1 MKISYNNLWKRLIDK
16 KIKKTELIEQANITS
31 NALSKLSKNESV
43 PLETLTKVCNVL
55 DCKIDDIVEYE

>member
-1 MKISYNNLWKRLIDK
+1 MKISYNNLWKILIDK

-43 PLETLTKVCNVL
+43 PLETLIKVCNVL